1 MGQWFLSE
9 KGEEREK
16 KRIWR
21 RNIKKMSERIIVGLD
36 IGTTKICA
44 VVGEVHP
51 DGVEI
56 IGMGSHPSDGL
67 RKGVVINIENTVHSI
82 KEAVE
87 EAETMAGCEISAA
100 YTGIAGGHVKG
111 FNFPGVIGLKEKEVT
126 QQDIDRV
133 IEAASAVAIPMD
145 REVIHTLVQEFI
157 VDDQDGI
164 IDPLG
169 MSGVRLEAKVHI
181 VTGAVTS
188 AQNIIKCANRAG
200 LDVSDIVLQPLASS
214 EAVLSKEERNLGAAL
229 IDFGGGTTDMVV
241 FSRGA
246 IKHTS
251 VLALGGENLTYDI
264 AVGLRTPKLEAEKIK
279 IKYGCALRSLIG
291 KDETVEVPGVGGR
304 TSRTLS
310 RQILGEILEPRVEEI
325 FSLVYGEL
333 ERSGYEDRI
342 TSGVIIT
349 GGSSELTGVSEMAE
363 QIFNAPARIGY
374 AEGITGLAEVVNKPM
389 YATAVGLVLYGAKVG
404 KKAKKFRI
412 RDANIFNRIMNRMK
426 KWFKDVV

>member
-1 MGQWFLSE
+1 MGVD
-9 KGEEREK
+9 
-16 KRIWR
+16 
-21 RNIKKMSERIIVGLD
+21 IIVGLD

-44 VVGEVHP
+44 VVGEVRP
-51 DGVEI
+51 EGVEI

-67 RKGVVINIENTVHSI
+67 RKGVVINIENTVNSI
-82 KEAVE
+82 KAAIE
-87 EAETMAGCEISAA
+87 EAETMAGCEIGSVYA
-100 YTGIAGGHVKG
+100 GIAGGHIKG
-111 FNFPGVIGLKEKEVT
+111 FNTPGVIALKEKEVT
-126 QQDIDRV
+126 KKDIDRV

-164 IDPLG
+164 VDPLG

-200 LDVSDIVLQPLASS
+200 LDVYDIVLESLASS

-229 IDFGGGTTDMVV
+229 IDFGGGTTDLAL

-251 VLALGGENLTYDI
+251 VLALGGDNLTYDI

-279 IKYGCALRSLIG
+279 IKYGSALSSLIG
-291 KDETVEVPGVGGR
+291 KDETIEVPGVGGR
-304 TSRTLS
+304 KPRTLS

-325 FSLVYGEL
+325 FTLIYQELV
-333 ERSGYEDRI
+333 RSGYEELAS
-342 TSGVIIT
+342 SGVVVT
-349 GGSSELTGVSEMAE
+349 GGSAELPGMSEMAE
-363 QIFNAPARIGY
+363 QIFSAPSRVGY
-374 AEGITGLAEVVNKPM
+374 PQEISGLVDLINKPM
-389 YATAVGLVLYGAKVG
+389 YATAVGLVLYGAKTN
-404 KKAKKFRI
+404 KQKKKFRI
-412 RDANIFNRIMNRMK
+412 RDSNIFHLVMARMK
-426 KWFKDVV
+426 KWFKDIV